1 MGNKQ
6 PKKKNSKEKLSLE
19 MLNLIEETEKDIMK
33 EYPSLH
39 ITEHLFFL
47 TALDI
52 EGCFLYEALAQSMSR
67 KEIERVHDQLKAIVE
82 TETLNAVKP
91 KNAYT
96 FSDDFSH
103 LLDLANNESILAEE
117 ETITSDHLL
126 LAFIKDKK

>member
-52 EGCFLYEALAQSMSR
+52 EGCFLYEGA
-67 KEIERVHDQLKAIVE
+67 KG
-82 TETLNAVKP
+82 
-91 KNAYT
+91 
-96 FSDDFSH
+96 
-103 LLDLANNESILAEE
+103 
-117 ETITSDHLL
+117 
-126 LAFIKDKK
+126 